1 MTCCAST
8 PARWPPPT
16 IPPSPAP
23 LSAGCWITTCT
34 PRWPRAGTSA
44 APTPISTRCRPPTC
58 APALSTPGQA
68 VTWLEAERANLHA
81 AADYAAANE
90 LTLHAMWVP
99 AAIASFLA
107 VRGHWDQAIVLHQTA
122 LAAARRAGDRPG
134 QAPARMLRSDVQ

>member
-1 MTCCAST
+1 
-8 PARWPPPT
+8 
-16 IPPSPAP
+16 
-23 LSAGCWITTCT
+23 
-34 PRWPRAGTSA
+34 
-44 APTPISTRCRPPTC
+44 
-58 APALSTPGQA
+58 

-134 QAPARMLRSDVQ
+134 QARALMLLSDMQTLTGDSAAGAAAAEQAPALFRDLGDRGWPGCCS